1 MERIYILT
9 ETSHSDGKTGIV
21 DAYHNLADAQEDMK
35 TRYESSKRFWGGMD
49 EERNRFAEIYIQI
62 GNVYAEAYAVDDDY
76 EEVGMSWNIEAIDVK

>member
-9 ETSHSDGKTGIV
+9 ATSHSDGKTEIV

-35 TRYESSKRFWGGMD
+35 TRYESSKRFWDGMD